1 MKKYIYTTILMMT
14 AASAY
19 AFEVTG
25 DHFKANFTIDSVTVA
40 ENQATINVSSKSA
53 DVGQMERSIF
63 RILSHLI
70 QQ

>member
-53 DVGQMERSIF
+53 DVGQYGKVY
-63 RILSHLI
+63 LSYLSLI
-70 QQ
+70 HI